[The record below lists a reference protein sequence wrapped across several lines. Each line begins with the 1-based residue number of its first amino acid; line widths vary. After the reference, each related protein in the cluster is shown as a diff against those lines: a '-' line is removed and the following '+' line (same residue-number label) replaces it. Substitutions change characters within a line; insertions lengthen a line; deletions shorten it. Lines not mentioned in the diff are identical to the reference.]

1 MTLKSYLWG
10 IRIGTI
16 LSFLAFILVL
26 FNVDPQTAGISGQLI
41 FYVSSFL
48 VLSGVFVLFFSWL
61 RLKWSNEN
69 ESASILLALSFRQGI
84 LLAIFCIAILLM
96 QSLRILTW
104 WDGLLVLAGI
114 LLVELYFLTRK

>member
-16 LSFLAFILVL
+16 LSLLAFVLVL
-26 FNVDPQTAGISGQLI
+26 FNVDPQTTGISGQLI
-41 FYVSSFL
+41 FYISSFL
-48 VLSGVFVLFFSWL
+48 VLSGVFVLFFSWS

-69 ESASILLALSFRQGI
+69 ESASVLLALSFRQGI
-84 LLAIFCIAILLM
+84 LLAILCVAILAM

-114 LLVELYFLTRK
+114 LLVELYFLARK